1 MAKTLQG
8 TVTSD
13 RPNKT
18 IVVTIVTHKS
28 HPLYRKRYVSS
39 QKVMAHDE
47 NNEAKIGDKVIITE
61 TRPISANKRYTLKQV
76 VERPLL
82 KQSDVKDQ
90 KEEAAE

>member
-28 HPLYRKRYVSS
+28 HPLYKKRYISS

-47 NNEAKIGDKVIITE
+47 TNEGKIGDKVLIEE
-61 TRPISANKRYTLKQV
+61 TRPMSANKRYRLKRV
-76 VERPLL
+76 IERPIL
-82 KQSDVKDQ
+82 KDSDVKGAG
-90 KEEAAE
+90 EVAE